1 MGYKD
6 AYRDWL
12 SWCDDAEKKELLLL
26 KDEKEIED
34 RFYRD
39 LEFGTAGLRGIMG
52 AGSNRMNRYNVR
64 KATKGFADYLQDT
77 YGKRCQ
83 DGVIIAYDSRNNS
96 ADFAAEAA
104 HVLCAAGIPVKF
116 FTEPEPIPV
125 LSFQSGIFVRQAG
138 SSLLPVIIRRNI
150 TDTKFTGRMGGS
162 WCLVMPMCFRVM

>member
-34 RFYRD
+34 RFYKD

-125 LSFQSGIFVRQAG
+125 LSFSVRHFRAAGGICLLYTSQSPR
-138 SSLLPVIIRRNI
+138 
-150 TDTKFTGRMGGS
+150 D
-162 WCLVMPMCFRVM
+162 

>member
-52 AGSNRMNRYNVR
+52 VGSNRMNRYNVR

-77 YGKRCQ
+77 YGKWCQ

-96 ADFAAEAA
+96 TDFAAEAA

-116 FTEPEPIPV
+116 FTEPEPISV
-125 LSFQSGIFVRQAG
+125 LSFSVRHFRAAGGIVITASHNQKEYNGYKVYGPDGGAAG
-138 SSLLPVIIRRNI
+138 AS
-150 TDTKFTGRMGGS
+150 
-162 WCLVMPMCFRVM
+162 

>member
-52 AGSNRMNRYNVR
+52 VGSNRMNRYNVR

-77 YGKRCQ
+77 YGKWCQ

-96 ADFAAEAA
+96 TDFAAEAA

-116 FTEPEPIPV
+116 FT
-125 LSFQSGIFVRQAG
+125 
-138 SSLLPVIIRRNI
+138 
-150 TDTKFTGRMGGS
+150 
-162 WCLVMPMCFRVM
+162 VMPMCFRVMWKIFLILPIFHVPVVKSCLPGWGRIW

>member
-6 AYRDWL
+6 TYRDWL

-83 DGVIIAYDSRNNS
+83 DGVLMTPEITPLILLRRRLMF
-96 ADFAAEAA
+96 FAQQE
-104 HVLCAAGIPVKF
+104 
-116 FTEPEPIPV
+116 
-125 LSFQSGIFVRQAG
+125 
-138 SSLLPVIIRRNI
+138 
-150 TDTKFTGRMGGS
+150 
-162 WCLVMPMCFRVM
+162 FR

>member
-52 AGSNRMNRYNVR
+52 VGSNRMNRYNVR

-77 YGKRCQ
+77 YGKWCQ

-96 ADFAAEAA
+96 TDFAAEAA
-104 HVLCAAGIPVKF
+104 HVL
-116 FTEPEPIPV
+116 
-125 LSFQSGIFVRQAG
+125 
-138 SSLLPVIIRRNI
+138 
-150 TDTKFTGRMGGS
+150 
-162 WCLVMPMCFRVM
+162 

>member
-52 AGSNRMNRYNVR
+52 AGSNRMNSDKRICGLPAGYLWETVSR
-64 KATKGFADYLQDT
+64 RGDYRL
-77 YGKRCQ
+77 
-83 DGVIIAYDSRNNS
+83 
-96 ADFAAEAA
+96 
-104 HVLCAAGIPVKF
+104 
-116 FTEPEPIPV
+116 
-125 LSFQSGIFVRQAG
+125 
-138 SSLLPVIIRRNI
+138 
-150 TDTKFTGRMGGS
+150 
-162 WCLVMPMCFRVM
+162 

>member
-52 AGSNRMNRYNVR
+52 AGSIGTM
-64 KATKGFADYLQDT
+64 
-77 YGKRCQ
+77 YGKRQKDLRITCRILMGN
-83 DGVIIAYDSRNNS
+83 GV
-96 ADFAAEAA
+96 
-104 HVLCAAGIPVKF
+104 K
-116 FTEPEPIPV
+116 
-125 LSFQSGIFVRQAG
+125 
-138 SSLLPVIIRRNI
+138 
-150 TDTKFTGRMGGS
+150 TG
-162 WCLVMPMCFRVM
+162 